1 MNNMDTPWI
10 RMKDVPSYYCFGRTK
25 AYELV
30 KEFQAGADKRDY
42 IRDGKVLLIKKQAFE
57 DFIRGRNND

>member
-1 MNNMDTPWI
+1 MDTPWI
-10 RMKDVPSYYCFGRTK
+10 RAKDVSAYYSFGRSK
-25 AYELV
+25 SYELMREF
-30 KEFQAGADKRDY
+30 KEKTDKRNY